1 MEEGGAK
8 GQRKKEGR
16 NLLRR
21 GIYNNSSEAVTRL
34 WPPPHPLKEDLKK
47 AKSIVDWISC
57 SEPQYD
63 LNPMMM
69 SGVKRHQKN

>member
-1 MEEGGAK
+1 MSVSFEAAIEMEEGGAK

-34 WPPPHPLKEDLKK
+34 WPPPHPLKEVLIHFFYEQRTCLFIE
-47 AKSIVDWISC
+47 S
-57 SEPQYD
+57 
-63 LNPMMM
+63 
-69 SGVKRHQKN
+69 